1 MAFNPF
7 QLMQYREMLTTFL
20 QNHPKLPLFLK
31 AVSQDGLSEG
41 TILETTVKTPDG
53 KEYCTNIK
61 LTASDMELIQKL
73 KQDGGFS

>member
-1 MAFNPF
+1 MGAMPFIHCSSIKAAVQCKAPVKRENPVC
-7 QLMQYREMLTTFL
+7 R
-20 QNHPKLPLFLK
+20 
-31 AVSQDGLSEG
+31 
-41 TILETTVKTPDG
+41 TVENRGKTPDG